1 MFFILSLGKH
11 VATMLQK
18 CLLQLNNLVAAA
30 GWGWGGR
37 PVIDVT
43 FKLSLKEGTRCCP
56 GENGD
61 GKGHSG
67 QRLGFQRNHE
77 VLTGMKETSVA
88 LALVTGGRKS
98 SSGD

>member
-30 GWGWGGR
+30 WWGWGGR

-43 FKLSLKEGTRCCP
+43 FKLSLKEGTTCC
-56 GENGD
+56 GGKMGMEKD
-61 GKGHSG
+61 ILGKGWDFS
-67 QRLGFQRNHE
+67 E
-77 VLTGMKETSVA
+77 IMKC
-88 LALVTGGRKS
+88 LQG
-98 SSGD
+98 